1 MLTLGPW
8 LAAISQGYFTYRDSK
23 YARNLFLLS
32 VLVAEIRFNS
42 RLPYKSGRQ
51 DQPFPSKFLRPIT
64 TLRHLEVPPM
74 QTSVET
80 RVGRWS

>member
-32 VLVAEIRFNS
+32 VLVAEIRLNS
-42 RLPYKSGRQ
+42 RLPYTSGRQ
-51 DQPFPSKFLRPIT
+51 
-64 TLRHLEVPPM
+64 E
-74 QTSVET
+74 
-80 RVGRWS
+80 GY